1 MYRLWILFLSILLLA
16 ACSEENSFQIGLG
29 QWKDIQVSVE
39 SRPNPVSHGMNEFL
53 IIANKRHRRPA
64 YDLIV
69 SLRTSENEP
78 WKQTIQDGHVGVYR
92 RAVSVQD
99 PLKDILQVQLK
110 EGGDVGVLYF
120 PLAPKKMPK

>member
-1 MYRLWILFLSILLLA
+1 
-16 ACSEENSFQIGLG
+16 
-29 QWKDIQVSVE
+29 
-39 SRPNPVSHGMNEFL
+39 MNEFL

-120 PLAPKKMPK
+120 PLVPKKMPK